1 MEITSFDIH
10 KLMVRAYQD
19 SNVTTSF
26 VDMVYDYFLN
36 TFGINKIK
44 YDDNGKYIE
53 VTTAK
58 KADVIKVMND
68 LRQLYA
74 SFVVNVIRTV
84 ELEFLLSKDSKFEEI
99 KKLDDS
105 QIFYMASPT
114 MTILNITPP
123 QNNDNNVFRLNL
135 IN

>member
-36 TFGINKIK
+36 TFGVNKIK

-84 ELEFLLSKDSKFEEI
+84 ELEFLLSKDSKYEEI

>member
-36 TFGINKIK
+36 TFGVNKIK

>member
-36 TFGINKIK
+36 TFGVSKIK

-84 ELEFLLSKDSKFEEI
+84 ELEFLLSKDSKYEEI

>member
-36 TFGINKIK
+36 TFGVNKIK

-84 ELEFLLSKDSKFEEI
+84 ELEFLLSRDSKFEEI